1 MFLLEAEI
9 LTEINK
15 VCRPGYIAED
25 GFTMEEGDSLPIR
38 CALCCVNAVG
48 RTSDQQNSTDH
59 C

>member
-25 GFTMEEGDSLPIR
+25 GFTMKEGDSLPLR
-38 CALCCVNAVG
+38 CALCRKRG
-48 RTSDQQNSTDH
+48 RKD
-59 C
+59 